1 MTDQISRRDWEHLSA
16 YLDGQLAEKERAL
29 LAARLKQNP
38 ALQSALDD
46 LAALRGALHSLP
58 QMRAPRNFTLTP
70 QMVALRPTRAAR
82 LYPTFRLASVLSSLL
97 FVIVLLGNFFAP
109 NRMAMAPAQELAA
122 PAAQKIAEEEV
133 EMIAEAPAAPAEE
146 AAADMA
152 VAENAG
158 EALPEPVEAESA
170 AEAEPALL
178 ATITPVGVTAE
189 EESAPMMTAIPT
201 ATPAPTY
208 AILDSLAADSEI
220 PRTVATPLS
229 GFALLEII
237 LASLALTTGAVA
249 LYLRWRSRR

>member
-1 MTDQISRRDWEHLSA
+1 MTDQISRRDWERLSA
-16 YLDGQLAEKERAL
+16 CLDGQLAEKERDL

-46 LAALRGALHSLP
+46 LTALRGALHSLP

-70 QMVALRPTRAAR
+70 QMVALRSPRAAR

-97 FVIVLLGNFFAP
+97 FIIVFLGNFFVSS
-109 NRMAMAPAQELAA
+109 RMAMAPAQELAA
-122 PAAQKIAEEEV
+122 PAAQKAAEEV
-133 EMIAEAPAAPAEE
+133 EMMAEAPAAPAEE

-152 VAENAG
+152 VAENTG
-158 EALPEPVEAESA
+158 EALPESVEAESA

-178 ATITPVGVTAE
+178 ATTTPAGVMAE

-201 ATPAPTY
+201 ATPAP
-208 AILDSLAADSEI
+208 AQVIPDSLAADSEI
-220 PRTVATPLS
+220 PRTVATHLS

-237 LASLALTTGAVA
+237 LASLALTTGVVA